1 MSALLAGLV
10 LVTVL
15 CTSTLSYFFSVR
27 SLQYEAETRLGSI
40 ASLKSRLIADQL
52 ASIENE
58 LLLNANK
65 RNITD
70 GVALLAS
77 AFGGLAF
84 MGDVTG
90 LLQSAYID
98 DNPNSETERY
108 LMERSS
114 LGDAYDRYHAGRHGG
129 LVDMA
134 LASDYGDV
142 YLFDKKGNLIYSV
155 FKHRD
160 FANNFA
166 DESSPYFATG
176 LGKAYRTALESE
188 VGETSFAD
196 FAPYPS
202 GTGQQAAF
210 FATPVAD
217 EEGKTIGVMA
227 IQVKIATLSSILRL
241 AEGLGMTGHS
251 QLMGVDGRLIASSH
265 ADRTMDYALTG
276 LRDDNADKWQSRFV
290 VNANDA
296 KGDLRT
302 FVSDIVDFDKA
313 AWSVGVS
320 QTQAEL
326 MQPSK
331 TLGWLM
337 LAVGMIIILLSTS
350 LALLYARSIA
360 KPITQLTDC
369 MRQLAKGTYAITLP
383 AMTRRDEIGDMRATV
398 DVFRSNAE
406 RVAQLSA
413 DNEQRMAEREKRS
426 VQMDSFQATM
436 SEVVEA
442 AANGDFSQRLPEN
455 QMDSQLSTLAKAVN
469 KLVQNVER
477 GVSETAR
484 VLSALAQAD
493 LTQRM
498 EGDYRGAFSR
508 LRDDTNE
515 VAQALSDIVAKLKRA
530 SVSIKTASHGMNL
543 NAQDLTD
550 RSGQQ
555 SQLVQDTRAS
565 MHEVAQLINAAAS
578 STNEVAHRSKDVGDT
593 AVKNAEVMQRA
604 NEAMERITQSAN
616 KISAI
621 IGMID
626 DIAFQTNLLA
636 LNASVEA
643 ARAGEAGKGFAVVAV
658 EVRRLAQ
665 SAAEAS
671 NEVKALIEQSSNEV
685 SQGSKLVSQSTKMLN
700 HMLDGVRDNNQ
711 ALVQLATETNMQ
723 AQTITHLSEDI
734 SSLGDMIS
742 ESSALVLRNNENIE
756 HTAHQSNRLDD
767 IVELFHLEEQ
777 NHRLSA

>member
-1 MSALLAGLV
+1 
-10 LVTVL
+10 
-15 CTSTLSYFFSVR
+15 
-27 SLQYEAETRLGSI
+27 
-40 ASLKSRLIADQL
+40 
-52 ASIENE
+52 
-58 LLLNANK
+58 
-65 RNITD
+65 
-70 GVALLAS
+70 
-77 AFGGLAF
+77 
-84 MGDVTG
+84 
-90 LLQSAYID
+90 
-98 DNPNSETERY
+98 
-108 LMERSS
+108 
-114 LGDAYDRYHAGRHGG
+114 
-129 LVDMA
+129 
-134 LASDYGDV
+134 
-142 YLFDKKGNLIYSV
+142 
-155 FKHRD
+155 
-160 FANNFA
+160 
-166 DESSPYFATG
+166 
-176 LGKAYRTALESE
+176 
-188 VGETSFAD
+188 
-196 FAPYPS
+196 
-202 GTGQQAAF
+202 
-210 FATPVAD
+210 
-217 EEGKTIGVMA
+217 
-227 IQVKIATLSSILRL
+227 
-241 AEGLGMTGHS
+241 
-251 QLMGVDGRLIASSH
+251 MGVDGRLIASSH
-265 ADRTMDYALTG
+265 VDRTLDYALSG
-276 LRDDNADKWQSRFV
+276 LRDENADKWQSRLV

-296 KGDLRT
+296 TGDLRT

-337 LAVGMIIILLSTS
+337 LAVGVIIILLSTS

-360 KPITQLTDC
+360 KPITQLTAC

-426 VQMDSFQATM
+426 VQMDSFQGTM

-455 QMDSQLSTLAKAVN
+455 QMDPQLSTLAKAVN

-530 SVSIKTASHGMNL
+530 SASIKTASHGMNQ

-565 MHEVAQLINAAAS
+565 MHEVAQLINAVAS

-593 AVKNAEVMQRA
+593 AVENAEVMQRA

-723 AQTITHLSEDI
+723 AQNITNLSEDI
-734 SSLGDMIS
+734 SSLGDMIG

-767 IVELFHLEEQ
+767 IVELFHLDEQ